1 MRTATRSHMKFGLK
15 FGGVLVAL
23 EALLLWFAP
32 VAIGTN
38 EPIAVLQTRTATYT
52 NVTITGRGGTNIY
65 VRHSGGVSSIRIDE
79 LEPDAQKSLGYSD
92 RGTRNDEGGAGSNGA
107 EILRRVEKSTPLKK
121 VQFANGDLQVG
132 DQKIHL
138 DATVRFVI
146 AVWAAIAYLLFCY
159 CALLICKKTGN
170 EPGILIW
177 LPILQA
183 FPLLRAAGMSGWWF
197 LAFLVPVLN
206 LVAWL
211 GWCVNIVIS
220 RHKNLW
226 WALFLILPATN
237 VLAFLYLAMAS
248 ADETRSAG
256 QGTSIHGR
264 AQPTT

>member
-1 MRTATRSHMKFGLK
+1 MKFGLK

-79 LEPDAQKSLGYSD
+79 LEP
-92 RGTRNDEGGAGSNGA
+92 
-107 EILRRVEKSTPLKK
+107 
-121 VQFANGDLQVG
+121 
-132 DQKIHL
+132 
-138 DATVRFVI
+138 
-146 AVWAAIAYLLFCY
+146 
-159 CALLICKKTGN
+159 
-170 EPGILIW
+170 
-177 LPILQA
+177 
-183 FPLLRAAGMSGWWF
+183 
-197 LAFLVPVLN
+197 
-206 LVAWL
+206 
-211 GWCVNIVIS
+211 CVNIVIS

-256 QGTSIHGR
+256 QGTSFHGR